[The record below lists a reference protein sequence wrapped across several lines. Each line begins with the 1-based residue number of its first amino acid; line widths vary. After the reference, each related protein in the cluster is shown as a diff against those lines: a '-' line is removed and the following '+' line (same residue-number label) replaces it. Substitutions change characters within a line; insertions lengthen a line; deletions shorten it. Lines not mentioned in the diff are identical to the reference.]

1 MQIRQ
6 LAEHFNVAEG
16 FLPINMAT
24 GANAGDWV
32 SMKNYSE
39 LHIVFFGAPGAAA
52 EPATI
57 TVEQASA
64 VAGTGAKALTFT
76 TYYLK
81 QAATNLQ
88 STGTFTK
95 TTQTAA
101 NTVVLGSGANGDK
114 AAIVVISIHAEDL
127 DSDGGFDCV
136 RASVADVGTTSQIG
150 ALLYILGGPRY
161 TTLVSALAD

>member
-1 MQIRQ
+1 MQTRQ
-6 LAEHFNVAEG
+6 FGDHFNIAEG
-16 FLPINMAT
+16 FLPVNLAT
-24 GANAGDWV
+24 AANAGDWV
-32 SMKNYSE
+32 SLKKYGE
-39 LHIVFFGAPGAAA
+39 CHIVFFGGPGAAA

-88 STGTFTK
+88 STGTWTE

-114 AAIVVISIHAEDL
+114 AAIVVITIKAEDL
-127 DSDGGFDCV
+127 DTENGFDCV
-136 RASVADVGTTSQIG
+136 RASVADVGVTAQTA
-150 ALLYILGGPRY
+150 ALLYILGAPRH
-161 TTLVSALAD
+161 TALESALAD